1 MDYSSNI
8 PRPIRD
14 VNILKGWK
22 MNSIA
27 TIIQKAPYP
36 ESSSTASIKSRGF
49 ALLIDICVINL
60 IRQALIEIF
69 NALGIATSSRLTHIL
84 HGYGISLAIPL
95 VYFSVLESIS
105 GQTLGK
111 AITQIKVT
119 NYQKER
125 QTPSQIII
133 RTISKFIPFDGLTW
147 IFGKKYIWHDLISKS
162 IVISTK
168 IKKAATYE

>member
-1 MDYSSNI
+1 M
-8 PRPIRD
+8 
-14 VNILKGWK
+14 
-22 MNSIA
+22 
-27 TIIQKAPYP
+27 
-36 ESSSTASIKSRGF
+36 
-49 ALLIDICVINL
+49 
-60 IRQALIEIF
+60 
-69 NALGIATSSRLTHIL
+69 
-84 HGYGISLAIPL
+84 
-95 VYFSVLESIS
+95 S